1 MMFIGAVQC
10 QENEDQQR
18 SCWEM
23 IIPRAPSS
31 SDWKDVC
38 QNVVNRAADKNVE
51 SLKQD
56 TCVMYSKLKAVVR

>member
-1 MMFIGAVQC
+1 
-10 QENEDQQR
+10 
-18 SCWEM
+18 M

-56 TCVMYSKLKAVVR
+56 TRVMYSKLKAVVR